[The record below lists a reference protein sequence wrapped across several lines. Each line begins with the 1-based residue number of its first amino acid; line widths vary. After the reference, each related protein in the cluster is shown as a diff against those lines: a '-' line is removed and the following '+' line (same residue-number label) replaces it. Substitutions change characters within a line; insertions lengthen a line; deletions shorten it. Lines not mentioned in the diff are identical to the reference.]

1 MPKKPGKQNTTV
13 IALAGTAI
21 TAVAGIATAAT
32 SKSLAVTL
40 VVVIAI
46 IVLFA
51 LALAYQ
57 VWRDRE
63 ASGPVPKPV
72 DLEPGKLAAALDGKQ
87 REVLELAL
95 PALASDVA
103 NVVGMPTELV
113 RANLFAKLPGS
124 DRLGIVQNLWF
135 QMDYPPERTI
145 QMDVGKGCA
154 GLAFKSRN
162 INRAIWKDGWGAND
176 LGDNKELAKVNPDL
190 RWILSVPIF
199 GSGDPEPKLVLNVD
213 GLRHTPTQAKLADAV
228 AHLPRFANAVART
241 LNL

>member
-1 MPKKPGKQNTTV
+1 MPNKPGTQTAAVWTG
-13 IALAGTAI
+13 AGGAI
-21 TAVAGIATAAT
+21 TAVAGIATT
-32 SKSLAVTL
+32 SASKPIGVILL
-40 VVVIAI
+40 VIGA
-46 IVLFA
+46 IVLIFA

-63 ASGPVPKPV
+63 ASGPVAKPV
-72 DLEPGKLAAALDGKQ
+72 NLEPEKLAAALDVKQ
-87 REVLELAL
+87 REILELAL

-103 NVVGMPTELV
+103 NVVGMPTERV
-113 RANLFAKLPGS
+113 RANLFSKVPGS
-124 DRLGIVQNLWF
+124 DRLGIVQDLWF

-154 GLAFKSRN
+154 GLAFQSRN

-176 LGDNKELAKVNPDL
+176 LGDNTELAKVNPDL

-199 GSGDPEPKLVLNVD
+199 GSADPVPKLVLNVD
-213 GLRHTPTQAKLADAV
+213 GLHETPTQARLAEAIG
-228 AHLPRFANAVART
+228 HLPRFASVVART

>member
-1 MPKKPGKQNTTV
+1 MASKSGKQTAAV
-13 IALAGTAI
+13 WAGAGGAI
-21 TAVAGIATAAT
+21 TAVAGIATTNA
-32 SKSLAVTL
+32 SKPIGVILL
-40 VVVIAI
+40 VIGA
-46 IVLFA
+46 IVLIFA

-72 DLEPGKLAAALDGKQ
+72 NLEPGKLAAALDGKQ

-103 NVVGMPTELV
+103 NVVGMPTDLV

-145 QMDVGKGCA
+145 QMDIGKGCA
-154 GLAFKSRN
+154 GLAFQSRN

-213 GLRHTPTQAKLADAV
+213 GLRHTPTQAKLADAI